1 MRVLGNRVLVKR
13 LEDKALTS
21 SIIEVITQGAQEPS
35 VYALV
40 AGVGPG
46 LRLPNGKYNP
56 IECADGDVVILK
68 KYSGAPVMLKSTNK
82 EGNQIVEEF
91 HLVDAEDVLAVVE
104 K

>member
-21 SIIEVITQGAQEPS
+21 SVIEIVTLGKEEPS

-40 AGVGPG
+40 AEVGQG
-46 LRLPNGKYNP
+46 RRMTSGDFIP
-56 IECADGDVVILK
+56 IECKVGDVVILK
-68 KYSGAPVMLKSTNK
+68 KYSGAPVTLHSTK
-82 EGNQIVEEF
+82 DGQPISEDF

-104 K
+104 R